1 MYLVALTLTQ
11 CRSLPI
17 WQAMLAHANP
27 AGPTTA
33 PRHASQCLLLLQVT
47 QGRDAKALKDALA
60 NQGIMV
66 RHYAK
71 KELSGY
77 IRVSVGKPEQTD
89 ALMAVLS
96 KL

>member
-1 MYLVALTLTQ
+1 M
-11 CRSLPI
+11 
-17 WQAMLAHANP
+17 
-27 AGPTTA
+27 
-33 PRHASQCLLLLQVT
+33 T